1 MTPRSAKEARQLGLT
16 KYYTGEPC
24 RHGHVEWR
32 QVSNNSCMA
41 CQRATV
47 ARYAARHPDKVAAV
61 RKSAIEAHRANP
73 EKKRAY
79 WRAHRAKDPEKA
91 RRVCR
96 LWYDKRRKGKPH
108 PSARKVAEQQGV
120 TYFFTGIPCDDGHI
134 GWRRTANGSCLE
146 CEAARGLAWHRAN
159 PVRSKESYKKY
170 RVRHIE
176 KVRAGYR
183 AYREANRDLVL
194 VRQAAWR
201 EGNRDK
207 SRAASARWRANN
219 LERAEGNTKK
229 WRRENKKWIRK
240 YSKEYREANPGII
253 KKCGHNRRAR
263 LMNAEGE
270 FTAADIARITEK
282 QRGRCAYCKKKKKLT
297 VDHIVPLAKGGS
309 NWPSNLQMTCR
320 PCNSRKSARDPI
332 AFAKELGMLL

>member
-41 CQRATV
+41 CQRA
-47 ARYAARHPDKVAAV
+47 AARRYAARHPDKVQEVRLAA
-61 RKSAIEAHRANP
+61 RSAHAADP

-79 WRAHRAKDPEKA
+79 WRAKRAENPGRA
-91 RRVCR
+91 REACR
-96 LWYDKRRKGKPH
+96 KWRERNRKPKPDQ
-108 PSARKVAEQQGV
+108 SARALAEQQGV
-120 TYFFTGIPCDDGHI
+120 RFFFTGIPCDDGHI
-134 GWRRTANGSCLE
+134 GWRRTVNGACLE
-146 CEAARGLAWHRAN
+146 CEAARGLAWRRAD
-159 PVRSKESYKKY
+159 PARSKEIYKKY
-170 RVRHIE
+170 RVRHSE

-183 AYREANRDLVL
+183 AYREANKELVL
-194 VRQAAWR
+194 LRQATWR

-207 SRAASARWRANN
+207 SRAASARWKANN
-219 LERAEGNTKK
+219 LERADGNTKK

-240 YSKEYREANPGII
+240 YSRKYREENHGII